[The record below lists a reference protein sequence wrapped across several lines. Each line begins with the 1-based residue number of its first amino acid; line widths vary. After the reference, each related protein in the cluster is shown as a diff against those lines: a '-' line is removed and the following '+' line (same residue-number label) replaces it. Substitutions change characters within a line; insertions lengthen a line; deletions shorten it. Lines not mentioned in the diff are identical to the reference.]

1 MKGQILIQ
9 FLTKRNI
16 IIVSVIALIIGLGL
30 FVKYEKTK
38 SYEKGKAEIQKVL
51 DDYKTEALKKEN
63 QLKTEAIN
71 QSAKLNKEW
80 EIKLKEEHEKQV
92 KLESTIA
99 NINNSNNR
107 LSDQIRAFSSR
118 TKSSNN
124 PTDATNIESK
134 TCWTLFENRRR
145 IDSGRIKDAERVN
158 GELILAKK
166 YIETI
171 REHDAKE

>member
-1 MKGQILIQ
+1 MKGLILIQ

-16 IIVSVIALIIGLGL
+16 IIASVIALIIGLGL
-30 FVKYEKTK
+30 FVRHEKSK
-38 SYEKGKAEIQKVL
+38 SYEKGKAEIQKIL

-80 EIKLKEEHEKQV
+80 ETKLKEEHEKQV

-118 TKSSNN
+118 TKSKNDSAN
-124 PTDATNIESK
+124 ATNIESK

-145 IDSGRIKDAERVN
+145 IDSDRIKDAERVN
-158 GELILAKK
+158 SELILAKK

-171 REHDAKE
+171 RENDAE

>member
-1 MKGQILIQ
+1 MKGLILIQ

-16 IIVSVIALIIGLGL
+16 IIVSVIALIIGIGL
-30 FVKYEKTK
+30 FVRHEKSK
-38 SYEKGKAEIQKVL
+38 SYEKGKAEIQKIL

-80 EIKLKEEHEKQV
+80 ETKLKEEHEKQV

-118 TKSSNN
+118 TKSKNDSAN
-124 PTDATNIESK
+124 ATSIESK
-134 TCWTLFENRRR
+134 TCWSLFENRRR
-145 IDSGRIKDAERVN
+145 IDSDRIKDAERVN

-171 REHDAKE
+171 KENDAE

>member
-1 MKGQILIQ
+1 MKGLILIQ

-16 IIVSVIALIIGLGL
+16 IIASVIALIIGLGL
-30 FVKYEKTK
+30 FVRHEKSK
-38 SYEKGKAEIQKVL
+38 SYEKGKAEIQKIL

-80 EIKLKEEHEKQV
+80 ETKLNEEHEKQI

-118 TKSSNN
+118 TKSKNDSTN
-124 PTDATNIESK
+124 ATNIESK
-134 TCWTLFENRRR
+134 TCWALFENRRR
-145 IDSGRIKDAERVN
+145 IDSDRIKDAERVN

-171 REHDAKE
+171 RENDAE